1 MGIYARQPARLAGQ
15 VVTDAFV
22 LAWTVGWALLGR
34 FVHGAALKVA
44 TPAREAAAAA
54 DQVSQQFRT
63 AAEQAARVPGLGDSL
78 RRPFDAASGGLGG
91 VIAAADAQVA
101 SIERLATLLGWL
113 VFAVPVAVLL
123 AGWLPRRIRFVLRAR
138 AAQRYIDS
146 SADLDLFALRA
157 MASQPMHVLA
167 RISPDP
173 VGAWRAGDAT
183 VIHKLAE
190 TELRRS
196 GLRLPTATSAA
207 ASDGDPTS
215 GRAVGTDEGAVRRG

>member
-1 MGIYARQPARLAGQ
+1 MGIYARRPARLAGQ
-15 VVTDAFV
+15 VIADAFV
-22 LAWTVGWALLGR
+22 LAWTLVWALLGR
-34 FVHGAALKVA
+34 YVHGAVLMIA
-44 TPAREAAAAA
+44 TPAREAAVAA

-63 AAEQAARVPGLGDSL
+63 AAEQAAKVPGLGDSL

-91 VIAAADAQVA
+91 VIAAADAQVT
-101 SIERLATLLGWL
+101 SIERLATLLGWV
-113 VFAVPVAVLL
+113 VFLVPVAVLL
-123 AGWLPRRIRFVLRAR
+123 AGWLPARIRFVLRAR
-138 AAQRYIDS
+138 AAQRFIDS

-196 GLRLPTATSAA
+196 GLRLPARAIGTP
-207 ASDGDPTS
+207 ASGGEP
-215 GRAVGTDEGAVRRG
+215 GAG